1 MKRGRFTV
9 SEKLIEVKNL
19 KLYFKQKTNNFS
31 LKPKYLKAVD
41 DVSFFINKGETFG
54 LVGESGCGKSTVG
67 KSILR
72 QYDLTGGNIYFEGN
86 EIGNLKS
93 SKLMPYRKKM
103 QAVFQDPY
111 ASLNPV
117 KTVLDLVCEPMNIH
131 NLYSKEERR
140 EKAIDMLETVGMKKS
155 DLDKYAHEFS
165 GGQRQRI
172 CIARALS
179 INPSFVLCDE
189 PMSALDVSMQAQ
201 IANMLGNLQE
211 KMGLTYLLISHQ
223 LLIVKQLAQNIG
235 VMYLG
240 NLVEI
245 APADE
250 LYKNPLHP
258 YTKALISSILLP
270 DPNTNNLDSDILNG
284 DIPNP
289 IDAPT
294 GCKFRT
300 RCPYATERCK
310 EEPVKLLEVSPKHYV
325 TCHLYK

>member
-1 MKRGRFTV
+1 MA
-9 SEKLIEVKNL
+9 EKLIEVKNL
-19 KLYFKQKTNNFS
+19 KLYFKQKTGDIK
-31 LKPKYLKAVD
+31 LQPKYLKAVD
-41 DVSFFINKGETFG
+41 DISFFINKGETFG

-103 QAVFQDPY
+103 QAIFQDPY

-131 NLYSKEERR
+131 KLYTKEERK
-140 EKAIDMLETVGMKKS
+140 EKAMKMLETVGMRKS
-155 DLDKYAHEFS
+155 DLDKYPHEFS

-201 IANMLGNLQE
+201 IANMLGNLQQQ
-211 KMGLTYLLISHQ
+211 MGLTYLLISHQ

-258 YTKALISSILLP
+258 YTKALVSSILLP
-270 DPNTNNLDSDILNG
+270 NPRLNNLESNILNG

-300 RCPYATERCK
+300 RCPNATARCS

>member
-1 MKRGRFTV
+1 M

-19 KLYFKQKTNNFS
+19 KLYFKQKNGNFS
-31 LKPKYLKAVD
+31 LKHKYLKAVD

-86 EIGNLKS
+86 EIGNLKN

-103 QAVFQDPY
+103 QAIFQDPY

-140 EKAIDMLETVGMKKS
+140 EKAINMLETVGMKKS
-155 DLDKYAHEFS
+155 DLDKYPHEFS

-240 NLVEI
+240 NLVEV
-245 APADE
+245 APANE

-270 DPNTNNLDSDILNG
+270 DPHTNNLDSNILNG

-300 RCPYATERCK
+300 RCPYATKRCN
-310 EEPVKLLEVSPKHYV
+310 EEPFKLLEVSPKHYV

>member
-1 MKRGRFTV
+1 MT
-9 SEKLIEVKNL
+9 EKLIEVKNL
-19 KLYFKQKTNNFS
+19 KLYFKQKSNDFS
-31 LKPKYLKAVD
+31 FHPKYLKAVD
-41 DVSFFINKGETFG
+41 DISFYINKGETFG

-72 QYDLTGGNIYFEGN
+72 QYDLTGGNIYFAGN
-86 EIGNLKS
+86 EIGNLKN

-103 QAVFQDPY
+103 QAIFQDPY

-117 KTVLDLVCEPMNIH
+117 KTVLNLVCEPMNIH
-131 NLYSKEERR
+131 NLYTKNERKERAT
-140 EKAIDMLETVGMKKS
+140 KMIETVGLKKS
-155 DLDKYAHEFS
+155 DLDRYPYEFS
-165 GGQRQRI
+165 GGQKQRI

-189 PMSALDVSMQAQ
+189 PISSLDVSMQAQ
-201 IANMLGNLQE
+201 IVKMLDNLQQQ
-211 KMGLTYLLISHQ
+211 MGLTYLFISHQ
-223 LLIVKQLAQNIG
+223 LLIVKQLAQNVG

-240 NLVEI
+240 NLVEVG
-245 APADE
+245 PAAE
-250 LYKNPLHP
+250 IYKNPLHP

-270 DPNTNNLDSDILNG
+270 DPQINNLDINVLKG
-284 DIPNP
+284 DIPRP

-300 RCPYATERCK
+300 RCPRVMAKCN
-310 EEPVKLLEVSPKHYV
+310 EEPTKLLEVSPKHYV

>member
-1 MKRGRFTV
+1 MT
-9 SEKLIEVKNL
+9 EKLIEVKNL
-19 KLYFKQKTNNFS
+19 KLYFKQQTNDFS
-31 LKPKYLKAVD
+31 FQPKYLKAVD
-41 DVSFFINKGETFG
+41 DISFYINKGETFG

-72 QYDLTGGNIYFEGN
+72 QYDLTGGNIYFDGD

-103 QAVFQDPY
+103 QAIFQDPY

-117 KTVLDLVCEPMNIH
+117 KTILNLVCEPMNIH
-131 NLYSKEERR
+131 NLYTKQERKERAA
-140 EKAIDMLETVGMKKS
+140 KMLETVGLKKS
-155 DLDKYAHEFS
+155 DLNRYPYEFS
-165 GGQRQRI
+165 GGQKQRI

-189 PMSALDVSMQAQ
+189 PISSLDVSMQAQ
-201 IANMLGNLQE
+201 IVKMLDNLQQQ
-211 KMGLTYLLISHQ
+211 MGLTYLFISHQ
-223 LLIVKQLAQNIG
+223 LLIVKQLAQNVG

-240 NLVEI
+240 NLVEVG
-245 APADE
+245 PADE
-250 LYKNPLHP
+250 IYKNPRHP

-270 DPNTNNLDSDILNG
+270 DPQINNLDISVLIG
-284 DIPNP
+284 DIPRP

-300 RCPYATERCK
+300 RCPRVMAKCK
-310 EEPVKLLEVSPKHYV
+310 EEPIKLLEVSPKHYV

>member
-1 MKRGRFTV
+1 MT
-9 SEKLIEVKNL
+9 EKLIEVKNL
-19 KLYFKQKTNNFS
+19 KLYFKQKSNDFS
-31 LKPKYLKAVD
+31 FHPKYLKAVD
-41 DVSFFINKGETFG
+41 DISFYINKGETFG

-72 QYDLTGGNIYFEGN
+72 QYDLTGGNIYFAGN
-86 EIGNLKS
+86 EIGNLKN

-103 QAVFQDPY
+103 QAIFQDPY

-117 KTVLDLVCEPMNIH
+117 KTVLNLVCEPMNIH
-131 NLYSKEERR
+131 NLYTKNERKERAT
-140 EKAIDMLETVGMKKS
+140 KMIETVGLKKS
-155 DLDKYAHEFS
+155 DLDRYPYEFS
-165 GGQRQRI
+165 GGQKQRI

-189 PMSALDVSMQAQ
+189 PISSLDVSMQAQ
-201 IANMLGNLQE
+201 IVKMLDNLQQQ
-211 KMGLTYLLISHQ
+211 MGLTYLFISHQ
-223 LLIVKQLAQNIG
+223 LLIVKQLAQNVG

-240 NLVEI
+240 NLVEVG
-245 APADE
+245 PAAE
-250 LYKNPLHP
+250 IYKNPLHP

-270 DPNTNNLDSDILNG
+270 DPQINNLDINVLKG
-284 DIPNP
+284 DIPSP

-300 RCPYATERCK
+300 RCPRVMAKCN
-310 EEPVKLLEVSPKHYV
+310 EEPTKLLEVSPKHYV

>member
-1 MKRGRFTV
+1 MA
-9 SEKLIEVKNL
+9 EKLIEVKNL
-19 KLYFKQKTNNFS
+19 KLYFKQKTS
-31 LKPKYLKAVD
+31 DIKLQTKYLKAVD
-41 DVSFFINKGETFG
+41 DISFFINKGETFG

-103 QAVFQDPY
+103 QAIFQDPY

-117 KTVLDLVCEPMNIH
+117 KTILDLVCEPMNIH
-131 NLYSKEERR
+131 KLYTKDERKER
-140 EKAIDMLETVGMKKS
+140 AIKMLETVGMRKS
-155 DLDKYAHEFS
+155 DLDKYPHEFS

-201 IANMLGNLQE
+201 IANMLANLQQQ
-211 KMGLTYLLISHQ
+211 MGLTYLLISHQ

-270 DPNTNNLDSDILNG
+270 DPRLNNLDSNILNG

-300 RCPYATERCK
+300 RCPNATARCS
-310 EEPVKLLEVSPKHYV
+310 EDPVKLLEVSPNHYV

>member
-1 MKRGRFTV
+1 MT
-9 SEKLIEVKNL
+9 EKLIEVKNL
-19 KLYFKQKTNNFS
+19 KLYFKQQTNDFS
-31 LKPKYLKAVD
+31 FQPKYLKAVD
-41 DVSFFINKGETFG
+41 DISFYINKGETFG

-72 QYDLTGGNIYFEGN
+72 QYDLTGGNIYFDGD

-103 QAVFQDPY
+103 QAIFQDPY

-117 KTVLDLVCEPMNIH
+117 KTILNLVCEPMNIH
-131 NLYSKEERR
+131 NLYTKQERKERAA
-140 EKAIDMLETVGMKKS
+140 KMLETVGLKKS
-155 DLDKYAHEFS
+155 DLNRYPYEFS
-165 GGQRQRI
+165 GGQKQRI

-189 PMSALDVSMQAQ
+189 PISSLDVSMQAQ
-201 IANMLGNLQE
+201 IVKMLDNLQQQ
-211 KMGLTYLLISHQ
+211 MGLTYLFISHQ
-223 LLIVKQLAQNIG
+223 LLIVKQLAQNVG

-240 NLVEI
+240 NLVEVG
-245 APADE
+245 PADE
-250 LYKNPLHP
+250 IYKNPRHP

-270 DPNTNNLDSDILNG
+270 DPQINNLDISVLIG
-284 DIPNP
+284 DIPSP

-300 RCPYATERCK
+300 RCPRVMAKCK
-310 EEPVKLLEVSPKHYV
+310 EEPIKLLEVSPKHYV